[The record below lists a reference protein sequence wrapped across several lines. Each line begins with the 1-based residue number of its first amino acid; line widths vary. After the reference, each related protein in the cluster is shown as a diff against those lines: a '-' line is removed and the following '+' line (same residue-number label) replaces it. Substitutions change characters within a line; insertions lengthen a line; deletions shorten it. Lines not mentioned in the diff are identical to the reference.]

1 MNGRFEG
8 KIPSTRTSFIKMK
21 HTRNKNATYSPVKSG
36 TVSPK
41 VNCQLPDYHT
51 ARAITGNLP
60 TEGRHWFPG
69 KRGAVA
75 RNEPHPDDLAKVVSE
90 AATYHQWHWP
100 KRPIFFIAD
109 PHADAEAF
117 VASLLASGGVKR
129 SGPQLNQFQLTKAGR
144 GGLFIIGGD
153 CLDKGP
159 SNLALLRSIRC
170 LMDTGAKVKLLAG
183 NHDVRLLMGIRA
195 MGLKRDPRTEHLFV
209 RMGDKVVPL
218 LKEVH
223 EHYLEGK
230 KLDKRIPSEAECRER
245 LFPAP
250 DWFEHFPHKA
260 RKHLNKFGIQRE
272 LTRMHRKVGSFE
284 AACQK
289 AGLSLRD
296 VYATALKCRQLF
308 LKRKGEFSW
317 FFREMQLAYREGSF
331 IFLHAGL
338 DDTIARLI
346 DKKSVRF
353 LNKLYRHQV
362 KRDLF
367 SFYYGPLANTMRTK
381 YRPHDMRLT
390 ERGVRRM
397 YQEGL
402 HAVVHGHRNRLH
414 GQQIM
419 LREGLIHIESDVTL
433 DRNSRRRE
441 GLNGYGAGVTI
452 IRPEGQV
459 LGISTDHPFAKVFEP
474 DAYLSQPYRAH
485 A

>member
-1 MNGRFEG
+1 
-8 KIPSTRTSFIKMK
+8 MK
-21 HTRNKNATYSPVKSG
+21 HTRNKNAIYSSVKSG

-41 VNCQLPDYHT
+41 VHCILPDYNAST
-51 ARAITGNLP
+51 QIAGKLP
-60 TEGRHWFPG
+60 NEGRHWFPG

-75 RNEPHPDDLAKVVSE
+75 RNEPHPDHLAVAVTE
-90 AATYHQWHWP
+90 AASHHHWHWP

-117 VASLLASGGVKR
+117 VASLLASGGVRRK
-129 SGPQLNQFQLTKAGR
+129 GPQLNDFILTKAGR
-144 GGLFIIGGD
+144 AGIFIIGGD

-170 LMDTGAKVKLLAG
+170 LMDTGARVKLLAG

-195 MGLKRDPRTEHLFV
+195 MGLKRNTRTEHLFV

-223 EHYLEGK
+223 EYYLKGK
-230 KLDKRIPSEAECRER
+230 KPGKKIPSEQECRER
-245 LFPAP
+245 LFPRP
-250 DWFEHFPHKA
+250 DWFEQFPRKA
-260 RKHLNKFGIQRE
+260 SKLLNEHGIQRE
-272 LTRMHRKVGSFE
+272 LVRMQRKVRTFE
-284 AACQK
+284 TACNQ

-308 LKRKGEFSW
+308 LKRKGEFRW
-317 FFREMQLAYREGSF
+317 FFHEMQLAYRDGSF
-331 IFLHAGL
+331 LFLHAGL
-338 DDTIARLI
+338 DDSIARLI
-346 DKKSVRF
+346 DKKSVHHI
-353 LNKLYRHQV
+353 NKLYRHQIE
-362 KRDLF
+362 KDLF

-381 YRPHDMRLT
+381 YRAHDMRLT
-390 ERGVRRM
+390 KKGVRRI
-397 YQEGL
+397 YKEGL

-419 LREGLIHIESDVTL
+419 LREGMIHIESDVTL
-433 DRNSRRRE
+433 DRNSRRKE
-441 GLNGYGAGVTI
+441 GLKGFGAGVTI
-452 IRPEGQV
+452 VRPEGQV

-474 DAYLSQPYRAH
+474 EAYLSEPLLAN